1 MEIEFKNVST
11 DDLSCHIK
19 EGKINF
25 IVGGVN
31 SGKSLFLSLVN
42 DEILDGK
49 EISKVG
55 FLRQNPEKYFFCNTI
70 YDEVL
75 FTLKKYKLKVSD
87 KKIVDSLKIVGLD
100 ESYLSRSPLKISTGE
115 QKKLALA
122 LVLAVNPKV
131 LLLDEPFKGL
141 DFTSKKMFIKL
152 FRKMKM
158 RYNRTIL
165 IASVDVDDALQ
176 FADYVICL
184 KNGSLIF
191 QGDKFDLFTNNKLL
205 KESNI
210 PKPQIIKFTDSFKEG
225 RKVNIGYRDDIND
238 LMKDIYRVVR

>member
-1 MEIEFKNVST
+1 M
-11 DDLSCHIK
+11 
-19 EGKINF
+19 
-25 IVGGVN
+25 
-31 SGKSLFLSLVN
+31 
-42 DEILDGK
+42 
-49 EISKVG
+49 
-55 FLRQNPEKYFFCNTI
+55 
-70 YDEVL
+70 
-75 FTLKKYKLKVSD
+75 
-87 KKIVDSLKIVGLD
+87 
-100 ESYLSRSPLKISTGE
+100 
-115 QKKLALA
+115 
-122 LVLAVNPKV
+122 
-131 LLLDEPFKGL
+131 
-141 DFTSKKMFIKL
+141 
-152 FRKMKM
+152 
-158 RYNRTIL
+158 